1 MKKVKLRYHLLVLS
15 FLLVG
20 FSCSKDADPSADIE
34 AARKSAIVGTWKIK
48 ELTLA
53 YPIKFGG
60 QNLPVGFDIFSI
72 APLLP
77 VSGPKI
83 VCAKEN
89 TYTFS
94 ADNNYAIS
102 GCTDLVFAG
111 TEAAGKW
118 GFELNGGILKLSTST
133 DKMAP
138 FLTTALSKSVWTI
151 SNTIFVAEANAA
163 VPVNIILEK

>member
-1 MKKVKLRYHLLVLS
+1 MKKVKLRYHLLIVL
-15 FLLVG
+15 FLAVG
-20 FSCSKDADPSADIE
+20 FSCTKDENLTAGIE
-34 AARKSAIVGTWKIK
+34 AARKATIVGSWKIK

-94 ADNNYAIS
+94 ADNSYGIS

-111 TEAAGKW
+111 AEAAGTW
-118 GFELNGGILKLSTST
+118 GFELNGGILKLSTA

-138 FLTTALSKSVWTI
+138 FLTTALSKTEWTI

-163 VPVNIILEK
+163 VPVNIVLQK